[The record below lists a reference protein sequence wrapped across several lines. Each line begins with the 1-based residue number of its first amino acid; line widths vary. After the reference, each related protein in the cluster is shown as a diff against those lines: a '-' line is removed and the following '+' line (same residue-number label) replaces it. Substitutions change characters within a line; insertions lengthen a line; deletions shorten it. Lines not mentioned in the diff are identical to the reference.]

1 MRDVRTREST
11 MSASTVIDSTV
22 IDSTVI
28 DSTVIDS
35 TMIDSTMI
43 DSMMIESTTVGPL
56 AGNGSAALA
65 HGRAAASPDNVANSM
80 QENRLPWSKLS

>member
-22 IDSTVI
+22 IDST
-28 DSTVIDS
+28 
-35 TMIDSTMI
+35 MI
-43 DSMMIESTTVGPL
+43 DSMVIESTTVGPL
-56 AGNGSAALA
+56 AGNGSAALT

>member
-1 MRDVRTREST
+1 
-11 MSASTVIDSTV
+11 MSESTVIDSTV
-22 IDSTVI
+22 IDSMVI
-28 DSTVIDS
+28 ESTVIDS
-35 TMIDSTMI
+35 T
-43 DSMMIESTTVGPL
+43 TVGPP